1 MPASSPCRMVE
12 DKQSVL
18 LRNNLIPGENELHAE
33 EQLEQGDVER
43 LPGGVEGVRALSEPP
58 PVTEIERMKYSR
70 ASLNLLIRRSGRR
83 GA

>member
-1 MPASSPCRMVE
+1 MVE

-18 LRNNLIPGENELHAE
+18 LRNNLIAGEDELHAE

-70 ASLNLLIRRSGRR
+70 ASLNLLIRRRGRR
-83 GA
+83 GAYRK

>member
-1 MPASSPCRMVE
+1 MVE

-18 LRNNLIPGENELHAE
+18 LRNDLIAGENELHAE
-33 EQLEQGDVER
+33 DQLKQGDVES

-70 ASLNLLIRRSGRR
+70 ASLNLLIRRRGRR

>member
-1 MPASSPCRMVE
+1 MVE

-18 LRNNLIPGENELHAE
+18 LRNNLIAGEDELHAE

-70 ASLNLLIRRSGRR
+70 ASLNLLIRRRGRR

>member
-1 MPASSPCRMVE
+1 MVE

-58 PVTEIERMKYSR
+58 PVTEIDKMKYSR
-70 ASLNLLIRRSGRR
+70 ASLNLLIRRRGRR
-83 GA
+83 GAYRK

>member
-1 MPASSPCRMVE
+1 MVE

-70 ASLNLLIRRSGRR
+70 ASLNLLIRRRGRR
-83 GA
+83 GAYRK

>member
-1 MPASSPCRMVE
+1 MIA
-12 DKQSVL
+12 
-18 LRNNLIPGENELHAE
+18 GENELHAE

-58 PVTEIERMKYSR
+58 PVTEIDKMKYSR
-70 ASLNLLIRRSGRR
+70 ASLNLLMRRRGRR